1 VLAALDLHGHGW
13 VCAEDLFIF
22 MKNFGIDVTIRQVEK
37 LVEVVN
43 CNSDGKIT
51 SQQLRWTVEGLEN
64 KSKTYLGKVKKS
76 NKK

>member
-1 VLAALDLHGHGW
+1 
-13 VCAEDLFIF
+13 
-22 MKNFGIDVTIRQVEK
+22 MKNYGIDVTIRQVEK

-51 SQQLRWTVEGLEN
+51 SQQLGWTVEGLEN
-64 KSKTYLGKVKKS
+64 KNKTYLSKVKKS